1 MADFTAEDL
10 RGSRFERVNLTGA
23 EFRHVHLT
31 NARFL
36 GVDLTGAF
44 FRGVDLIDVEFD
56 GEIHNLVING
66 VDVAPLVTAELDRR
80 DPDRVAMRPTDPAG
94 FRAAWDLVERRWAA
108 TVDRARNLDPAL
120 LHESVDG
127 EWSFIETLRHLV
139 YATDAW
145 VRRAVQGD
153 PAPWHPLDLP
163 WDEMPDTPGTPRD
176 RQARPS
182 LDEVLVLRRDRMAGV
197 RTVIENLTD
206 ESLAART
213 VPVQAPGWP
222 PAKDFPVSE
231 CLSVVLNEEWMHRQ
245 YAERDLAVMESRLD
259 G

>member
-1 MADFTAEDL
+1 
-10 RGSRFERVNLTGA
+10 
-23 EFRHVHLT
+23 
-31 NARFL
+31 
-36 GVDLTGAF
+36 
-44 FRGVDLIDVEFD
+44 
-56 GEIHNLVING
+56 
-66 VDVAPLVTAELDRR
+66 
-80 DPDRVAMRPTDPAG
+80 
-94 FRAAWDLVERRWAA
+94 
-108 TVDRARNLDPAL
+108 VDRARNLDPEL

-145 VRRAVQGD
+145 VRRAIQGD

-176 RQARPS
+176 RQARPA

-197 RTVIENLTD
+197 RTLIENLTE

-213 VPVQAPGWP
+213 EPVQAPGWP
-222 PAKDFPVSE
+222 PAKDFPVCE

-245 YAERDLAVMESRLD
+245 YAERDLAVLAAKAGD
-259 G
+259 